1 MKDDELTNKLETG
14 NLDISNFIQSDI
26 IKPENKEKHDSKAI
40 EDGGKFVCWVIENY
54 LTPCSESCLDSNRP
68 IQEFDKVDLRTYIDS
83 QLSELGNHYSC
94 KHDEKQI
101 DMQKPIQ
108 MDTDDIDMQEHI
120 PMDTDDTEIDYYKGL
135 PYVVLRADL
144 REAEDKEVWR
154 SNITPSN
161 STWEEVDADTAPS
174 NPIIGGDSTTSP
186 SKIPDEFF
194 TLSLCNKIKNE
205 ERFKDNKRI
214 PYYKL
219 FYHIIK
225 ELYGDKRLLNNIIN
239 SYPWESNNTNN
250 GIRNMYVK
258 EIITF
263 LVTGLTGNNRGELK
277 EEGVEWTLKTS
288 PYSSRLDG
296 RVFAKSSFTKI
307 RSNLKKVKKPVNIL
321 RKQLGDEKHCGKIM
335 TDDLGGFYSIAT
347 GISYNNYGSIK
358 TELECDHLLPYRF
371 GLAFNILH
379 EPCLYNLLEKKIN
392 NAKHN
397 FVPSIEV
404 DDEGVKV
411 NSGFIL
417 NGKGEATHHIPNPA
431 ALALDARALRG
442 VWSPWR
448 LSAKDLETMNDN
460 IKNGL
465 KIFIDGY
472 NNTLKTEKIFK
483 PKNIVKI
490 FNTIKTIIN
499 DTESKPDLNA
509 TFDYRWNEYLKRLS
523 CITYKIIENNID
535 ASKNYLTDFDD
546 FNHLTD
552 SDEIEISKQIE
563 ISKRLMEL
571 RRGALKK
578 ELCFEVKDIC
588 VTRLRLIEDF
598 YTINHKQL
606 KLQIDKLLSE
616 KKEIK
621 EEQAFKDADD
631 NINKSTSSFY
641 NSIYEHELN
650 EFLEKKSINM
660 KNINDI
666 PTNASKEKLSSFI
679 NKNLKIKFI
688 EEKLS
693 KGYRKGFI
701 DIWEREKKEGF
712 VLTDFDDRETLD
724 KLQKSKEEEFKEDGD
739 YLLLDGKYSELNQYI
754 GVEKKGLWIA
764 RPKRIT
770 KFLEDPYDYE
780 SKLKDTKAAEKAKK
794 DAFEAWIKAQIRVAK
809 LLLSKNY
816 APPGFD
822 WKIEEQVWRA
832 QTAVDRAKKAVGD
845 ADERLTAANN
855 VSNQASHGRRRY
867 RDIKRSYLYVP
878 VKKIIG
884 FGRKKSSN
892 VNTTSDSG
900 DKIYYKIK
908 YDVNRLNVWLEE
920 HVYRSKDPFDLSSD
934 AEELFDLSSSSR
946 RRRAQERFGAI
957 KKLQFKDNEIHI
969 IEESELIRYPL
980 LSEDFLYDTEFHTNI
995 DCAKRDLKG
1004 QGNKKDE
1011 AKEKVKILNKYWLD
1025 TIAGSIFKKPEKSL
1039 TNPFKPVY
1047 TSSTGTIYNTAD
1059 EFSKNSPHGM
1069 VDKCKKKIITWIKNA
1084 AGDQIEIINSIGKD
1098 RELFIE
1104 KEKHY
1109 DNRINN
1115 KKSIVKSCILRESNN
1130 TDIVFDPLYLKNNN
1144 NGHNCCWINSSLY
1157 AFLSNK
1163 YVVNLLL
1170 QKTIEDYNKQEREDK
1185 YNNLH
1190 ELKRQLLVFKNNPDG
1205 GWNNDNY
1212 SKLYE
1217 LISSKYN
1224 WRPDDLAEFGSFG
1237 DARVT
1242 FDLFLDCF
1250 EKRTG
1255 SADVPAG
1262 KLKLEDHSEYID
1274 NSEQLCKFLQCK
1286 ENYICI
1292 SLVVTDDCVTVK
1304 EMGGQDIQN
1313 IGHYVAYS
1321 RINKDEWR
1329 KMDSGNTVED
1339 KYFNDIIKECP
1350 ENRNLYVH
1358 GLFILKET
1366 LVDSHSVILKEDTT
1380 ADTEALPDSRT
1391 TKGQKRQLP
1400 AENLADNSPE
1410 TANLVQELTEKFY
1423 NNSIMTVLKDKDF
1436 AEIVY
1441 RRVRDLHNDK
1451 HNDKAAAV
1459 QGMESK
1465 KQRQKGGKKHTRRRA
1480 MKRAMK
1486 SSKKTLGYKLINT
1499 RKQKFKILTNPKK

>member
-1 MKDDELTNKLETG
+1 MEDDELTNKLVNG

-40 EDGGKFVCWVIENY
+40 KDGGKFVCWVIENY
-54 LTPCSESCLDSNRP
+54 LTPCSESCVDSNRP
-68 IQEFDKVDLRTYIDS
+68 IQEFDTVDLRTYIYS
-83 QLSELGNHYSC
+83 KLSELGNHYSC
-94 KHDEKQI
+94 KHDEEQI
-101 DMQKPIQ
+101 DIQKPIP
-108 MDTDDIDMQEHI
+108 MDTDDTDMQEHI
-120 PMDTDDTEIDYYKGL
+120 PMDTDDTEIHYYKGL

-144 REAEDKEVWR
+144 REAEDKEVWL
-154 SNITPSN
+154 SNITPSD

-296 RVFAKSSFTKI
+296 RVFAQSSFTKI
-307 RSNLKKVKKPVNIL
+307 RSNLKKVEKPVNIL
-321 RKQLGDEKHCGKIM
+321 RKELGDEKHCGKFM

-392 NAKHN
+392 NAKDN

-483 PKNIVKI
+483 PKNIDKI

-523 CITYKIIENNID
+523 CITYKIVENNID

-552 SDEIEISKQIE
+552 SDEIEISK
-563 ISKRLMEL
+563 RLMEL
-571 RRGALKK
+571 RRGTLKK

-588 VTRLRLIEDF
+588 ITRLRLIEDF
-598 YTINHKQL
+598 YTINSKQL
-606 KLQIDKLLSE
+606 KLQIDKLLGE

-621 EEQAFKDADD
+621 EEKAFKEADD

-650 EFLEKKSINM
+650 EFLEKKSLNM

-701 DIWEREKKEGF
+701 DIWEREKKEGL

-739 YLLLDGKYSELNQYI
+739 YLLLDGKYSELNKSV
-754 GVEKKGLWIA
+754 GVEKKSLWIA

-770 KFLEDPYDYE
+770 EFLEDPYDYE
-780 SKLKDTKAAEKAKK
+780 SKIKPLEVAKK
-794 DAFEAWIKAQIRVAK
+794 ELGEAEVALKEVRKMRPRRPELKEAAKERVK
-809 LLLSKNY
+809 LAEYRVERAEAEAEAADSAN
-816 APPGFD
+816 
-822 WKIEEQVWRA
+822 WK
-832 QTAVDRAKKAVGD
+832 
-845 ADERLTAANN
+845 
-855 VSNQASHGRRRY
+855 Y
-867 RDIKRSYLYVP
+867 RELKRSHLYVP
-878 VKKIIG
+878 VSRIIG

-892 VNTTSDSG
+892 TNTTSDSD
-900 DKIYYKIK
+900 DKIYYKIE
-908 YDVNRLNVWLEE
+908 YDVNELNEWLKT
-920 HVYRSKDPFDLSSD
+920 HVFRRKDRWERWNEKHPMFRTGAPLSF
-934 AEELFDLSSSSR
+934 AKPIPKLR
-946 RRRAQERFGAI
+946 RPQI
-957 KKLQFKDNEIHI
+957 KDNEIHI

-980 LSEDFLYDTEFHTNI
+980 RKGFLYENEFRSNI
-995 DCAKRDLKG
+995 DCAMESLK
-1004 QGNKKDE
+1004 NANIKKDE
-1011 AKEKVKILNKYWLD
+1011 AKEKVEILNNYWLD
-1025 TIAGSIFKKPEKSL
+1025 TIAGAIFEKSGQSI
-1039 TNPFKPVY
+1039 TNPFKPV
-1047 TSSTGTIYNTAD
+1047 NTQSDGDLIRPLD
-1059 EFSKNSPHGM
+1059 EFSKNSPHNM
-1069 VDKCKKKIITWIKNA
+1069 LTPCRNKIITWVKNA
-1084 AGDQIEIINSIGKD
+1084 AGDQIQIIKSIGKD

-1109 DNRINN
+1109 DNR
-1115 KKSIVKSCILRESNN
+1115 
-1130 TDIVFDPLYLKNNN
+1130 KNNN
-1144 NGHNCCWINSSLY
+1144 KSIPTDTQEQLQQAVDDPFGDDEEPTRRPQRYNTTPESWQPPTQQAVDY
-1157 AFLSNK
+1157 ADDEGEIPARTREDDPFGLNK
-1163 YVVNLLL
+1163 YLPET
-1170 QKTIEDYNKQEREDK
+1170 KDT
-1185 YNNLH
+1185 
-1190 ELKRQLLVFKNNPDG
+1190 PM
-1205 GWNNDNY
+1205 
-1212 SKLYE
+1212 
-1217 LISSKYN
+1217 
-1224 WRPDDLAEFGSFG
+1224 DD
-1237 DARVT
+1237 D
-1242 FDLFLDCF
+1242 
-1250 EKRTG
+1250 
-1255 SADVPAG
+1255 
-1262 KLKLEDHSEYID
+1262 
-1274 NSEQLCKFLQCK
+1274 
-1286 ENYICI
+1286 
-1292 SLVVTDDCVTVK
+1292 
-1304 EMGGQDIQN
+1304 
-1313 IGHYVAYS
+1313 
-1321 RINKDEWR
+1321 
-1329 KMDSGNTVED
+1329 VED
-1339 KYFNDIIKECP
+1339 I
-1350 ENRNLYVH
+1350 
-1358 GLFILKET
+1358 G
-1366 LVDSHSVILKEDTT
+1366 
-1380 ADTEALPDSRT
+1380 EAQPQEQPSTKRPRT
-1391 TKGQKRQLP
+1391 K
-1400 AENLADNSPE
+1400 
-1410 TANLVQELTEKFY
+1410 
-1423 NNSIMTVLKDKDF
+1423 
-1436 AEIVY
+1436 
-1441 RRVRDLHNDK
+1441 
-1451 HNDKAAAV
+1451 
-1459 QGMESK
+1459 
-1465 KQRQKGGKKHTRRRA
+1465 KGGKKYTRRRV
-1480 MKRAMK
+1480 KK
-1486 SSKKTLGYKLINT
+1486 SSKKKLGYKLINT
-1499 RKQKFKILTNPKK
+1499 RKQK

>member
-40 EDGGKFVCWVIENY
+40 KDGGKFVCWVIENY
-54 LTPCSESCLDSNRP
+54 LTPCSESCVDSNRP

-94 KHDEKQI
+94 KHDEEQI
-101 DMQKPIQ
+101 DMQEPIP
-108 MDTDDIDMQEHI
+108 MDTDDIDMQEH
-120 PMDTDDTEIDYYKGL
+120 
-135 PYVVLRADL
+135 
-144 REAEDKEVWR
+144 
-154 SNITPSN
+154 
-161 STWEEVDADTAPS
+161 
-174 NPIIGGDSTTSP
+174 STTSP

-194 TLSLCNKIKNE
+194 TLSLCHKIKNE

-296 RVFAKSSFTKI
+296 RVFAQSRFTKI

-379 EPCLYNLLEKKIN
+379 EPCLYHLLEKKIN
-392 NAKHN
+392 NAKDD

-483 PKNIVKI
+483 PKNIDKI

-523 CITYKIIENNID
+523 CITYKIVENNID

-571 RRGALKK
+571 RRGTLKK

-588 VTRLRLIEDF
+588 ITRLRLIEDF
-598 YTINHKQL
+598 YTINSKQL
-606 KLQIDKLLSE
+606 KLQIDKLLGE

-621 EEQAFKDADD
+621 EEKAFKDADD

-701 DIWEREKKEGF
+701 DIWEREKKEGL

-739 YLLLDGKYSELNQYI
+739 YLLLDGKYSELNQSV
-754 GVEKKGLWIA
+754 GVKKKSLWIA

-770 KFLEDPYDYE
+770 EFLEDPYDYE
-780 SKLKDTKAAEKAKK
+780 SKIKPLEVAKK
-794 DAFEAWIKAQIRVAK
+794 ELGEAEEALTKERYVRPRRPELKEAAKKRVKLAENRVAR
-809 LLLSKNY
+809 
-816 APPGFD
+816 A
-822 WKIEEQVWRA
+822 EEEA
-832 QTAVDRAKKAVGD
+832 EAAKS
-845 ADERLTAANN
+845 AN
-855 VSNQASHGRRRY
+855 RKY
-867 RDIKRSYLYVP
+867 RELKRSHLYVP
-878 VKKIIG
+878 VSRIIG

-892 VNTTSDSG
+892 TNTTSDSD
-900 DKIYYKIK
+900 DKIYYKIE
-908 YDVNRLNVWLEE
+908 YDVNELNEWLKT
-920 HVYRSKDPFDLSSD
+920 HVFRRKDSW
-934 AEELFDLSSSSR
+934 
-946 RRRAQERFGAI
+946 ERNYGNYHYDTGKPLPI
-957 KKLQFKDNEIHI
+957 LKRPQIKDNEIHI

-980 LSEDFLYDTEFHTNI
+980 FLNKKIGWGKSEVLDNVYCAMESLKNTN
-995 DCAKRDLKG
+995 K
-1004 QGNKKDE
+1004 KKDE
-1011 AKEKVKILNKYWLD
+1011 AKEKFEILRKYWFRYDRDGERRDL
-1025 TIAGSIFKKPEKSL
+1025 TLAGAIFEKSGQSI
-1039 TNPFKPVY
+1039 TNPFKTV
-1047 TSSTGTIYNTAD
+1047 NTRPDGDLIRPPD
-1059 EFSKNSPHGM
+1059 EFSKNLPHNM
-1069 VDKCKKKIITWIKNA
+1069 LSTCKNKIITWVKNA
-1084 AGDQIEIINSIGKD
+1084 AGDQIEIIKSIGKD

-1109 DNRINN
+1109 DNR
-1115 KKSIVKSCILRESNN
+1115 
-1130 TDIVFDPLYLKNNN
+1130 KNNN
-1144 NGHNCCWINSSLY
+1144 KSIPTDTQEQPQQAVDDPFGDDEGEIPARTREDDPFGL
-1157 AFLSNK
+1157 NK
-1163 YVVNLLL
+1163 YLPET
-1170 QKTIEDYNKQEREDK
+1170 KDT
-1185 YNNLH
+1185 
-1190 ELKRQLLVFKNNPDG
+1190 PM
-1205 GWNNDNY
+1205 
-1212 SKLYE
+1212 
-1217 LISSKYN
+1217 
-1224 WRPDDLAEFGSFG
+1224 DD
-1237 DARVT
+1237 D
-1242 FDLFLDCF
+1242 
-1250 EKRTG
+1250 
-1255 SADVPAG
+1255 
-1262 KLKLEDHSEYID
+1262 
-1274 NSEQLCKFLQCK
+1274 
-1286 ENYICI
+1286 
-1292 SLVVTDDCVTVK
+1292 
-1304 EMGGQDIQN
+1304 
-1313 IGHYVAYS
+1313 
-1321 RINKDEWR
+1321 
-1329 KMDSGNTVED
+1329 VED
-1339 KYFNDIIKECP
+1339 I
-1350 ENRNLYVH
+1350 
-1358 GLFILKET
+1358 G
-1366 LVDSHSVILKEDTT
+1366 
-1380 ADTEALPDSRT
+1380 EAQPQEQPPTKRPRT
-1391 TKGQKRQLP
+1391 K
-1400 AENLADNSPE
+1400 N
-1410 TANLVQELTEKFY
+1410 
-1423 NNSIMTVLKDKDF
+1423 
-1436 AEIVY
+1436 
-1441 RRVRDLHNDK
+1441 
-1451 HNDKAAAV
+1451 
-1459 QGMESK
+1459 
-1465 KQRQKGGKKHTRRRA
+1465 GGKKLTRRRA

>member
-1 MKDDELTNKLETG
+1 MEDDELTNKLVNG

-40 EDGGKFVCWVIENY
+40 KDGGKFVCWVIENY
-54 LTPCSESCLDSNRP
+54 LTPCSESCVDSNRP
-68 IQEFDKVDLRTYIDS
+68 IQEFDTVDLRTYIYS
-83 QLSELGNHYSC
+83 KLSELGNHYSC
-94 KHDEKQI
+94 KHDEEQI
-101 DMQKPIQ
+101 DIQKPIP
-108 MDTDDIDMQEHI
+108 MDTDDTDMQEHI
-120 PMDTDDTEIDYYKGL
+120 PMDTDDTEIHYYKGL

-144 REAEDKEVWR
+144 REAEDKEVWL
-154 SNITPSN
+154 SNITPSD

-296 RVFAKSSFTKI
+296 RVFAQSSFTKI
-307 RSNLKKVKKPVNIL
+307 RSNLKKVEKPVNIL
-321 RKQLGDEKHCGKIM
+321 RKELGDEKHCGKFM

-392 NAKHN
+392 NAKDN

-483 PKNIVKI
+483 PKNIDKI

-523 CITYKIIENNID
+523 CITYKIVENNID

-552 SDEIEISKQIE
+552 SDEIEISK
-563 ISKRLMEL
+563 RLMEL
-571 RRGALKK
+571 RRGTLKK

-588 VTRLRLIEDF
+588 ITRLRLIEDF
-598 YTINHKQL
+598 YTINRKQL
-606 KLQIDKLLSE
+606 KLQIDKLLGE

-621 EEQAFKDADD
+621 EEKAFKEADD

-650 EFLEKKSINM
+650 EFLEKKSLNM

-701 DIWEREKKEGF
+701 DIWEREKKEGL

-739 YLLLDGKYSELNQYI
+739 YLLLDGKYSELNKSV
-754 GVEKKGLWIA
+754 GVEKKSLWIA

-770 KFLEDPYDYE
+770 EFLEDPYDYE
-780 SKLKDTKAAEKAKK
+780 SKIKPLEVAKK
-794 DAFEAWIKAQIRVAK
+794 ELGEAEVALKEVRKMRPRRPELKEAAKERVK
-809 LLLSKNY
+809 LAEYRVERAEAEAEAADSAN
-816 APPGFD
+816 
-822 WKIEEQVWRA
+822 WK
-832 QTAVDRAKKAVGD
+832 
-845 ADERLTAANN
+845 
-855 VSNQASHGRRRY
+855 Y
-867 RDIKRSYLYVP
+867 RELKRSHLYVP
-878 VKKIIG
+878 VSRIIG

-892 VNTTSDSG
+892 TNTTSDSD
-900 DKIYYKIK
+900 DKIYYKIE
-908 YDVNRLNVWLEE
+908 YDVNELNEWLKT
-920 HVYRSKDPFDLSSD
+920 HVFRRKDRWERWNEKHPMFRTGAPLSF
-934 AEELFDLSSSSR
+934 AKPIPKLR
-946 RRRAQERFGAI
+946 RPQI
-957 KKLQFKDNEIHI
+957 KDNEIHI

-980 LSEDFLYDTEFHTNI
+980 RKGFLYENEFRSNI
-995 DCAKRDLKG
+995 DCAMESLK
-1004 QGNKKDE
+1004 NANTKKDE
-1011 AKEKVKILNKYWLD
+1011 AKEKVEILNNYWLD
-1025 TIAGSIFKKPEKSL
+1025 TIAGAIFEKSGQSI
-1039 TNPFKPVY
+1039 TNPFKPV
-1047 TSSTGTIYNTAD
+1047 NTQSDGDLIRPLD
-1059 EFSKNSPHGM
+1059 EFSKNSPHNM
-1069 VDKCKKKIITWIKNA
+1069 LTPCRNKIITWVKNA
-1084 AGDQIEIINSIGKD
+1084 AGDQIQIIKSIGKD

-1109 DNRINN
+1109 DNR
-1115 KKSIVKSCILRESNN
+1115 
-1130 TDIVFDPLYLKNNN
+1130 KNNN
-1144 NGHNCCWINSSLY
+1144 KSIPTDTQEQLQQAVDDPFGDDEEPTRRPQRYNTTPESWQPPTQQAVDY
-1157 AFLSNK
+1157 ADDEGEIPARTREDDPFGLNK
-1163 YVVNLLL
+1163 YLPET
-1170 QKTIEDYNKQEREDK
+1170 KDT
-1185 YNNLH
+1185 
-1190 ELKRQLLVFKNNPDG
+1190 PM
-1205 GWNNDNY
+1205 
-1212 SKLYE
+1212 
-1217 LISSKYN
+1217 
-1224 WRPDDLAEFGSFG
+1224 DD
-1237 DARVT
+1237 D
-1242 FDLFLDCF
+1242 
-1250 EKRTG
+1250 
-1255 SADVPAG
+1255 
-1262 KLKLEDHSEYID
+1262 
-1274 NSEQLCKFLQCK
+1274 
-1286 ENYICI
+1286 
-1292 SLVVTDDCVTVK
+1292 
-1304 EMGGQDIQN
+1304 
-1313 IGHYVAYS
+1313 
-1321 RINKDEWR
+1321 
-1329 KMDSGNTVED
+1329 VED
-1339 KYFNDIIKECP
+1339 I
-1350 ENRNLYVH
+1350 
-1358 GLFILKET
+1358 G
-1366 LVDSHSVILKEDTT
+1366 
-1380 ADTEALPDSRT
+1380 EAQPQEQPSTKRPRT
-1391 TKGQKRQLP
+1391 K
-1400 AENLADNSPE
+1400 
-1410 TANLVQELTEKFY
+1410 
-1423 NNSIMTVLKDKDF
+1423 
-1436 AEIVY
+1436 
-1441 RRVRDLHNDK
+1441 
-1451 HNDKAAAV
+1451 
-1459 QGMESK
+1459 
-1465 KQRQKGGKKHTRRRA
+1465 KGGKKYTRRRV
-1480 MKRAMK
+1480 KK
-1486 SSKKTLGYKLINT
+1486 SSKKKLGYKLINT
-1499 RKQKFKILTNPKK
+1499 RKQK

>member
-1 MKDDELTNKLETG
+1 MEDDELTNKLVNG

-40 EDGGKFVCWVIENY
+40 KDGGKFVCWVIENY
-54 LTPCSESCLDSNRP
+54 LTPCSESCVDSNRP
-68 IQEFDKVDLRTYIDS
+68 IQEFDTVDLRTYIYS
-83 QLSELGNHYSC
+83 KLSELGNHYSC
-94 KHDEKQI
+94 KHDEEQI
-101 DMQKPIQ
+101 DIQKPIP
-108 MDTDDIDMQEHI
+108 MDTDDTDMQEHI
-120 PMDTDDTEIDYYKGL
+120 PMDTDDTGIHYYKGL
-135 PYVVLRADL
+135 PLLQRMKYGPLL
-144 REAEDKEVWR
+144 NTESFEDWR

-161 STWEEVDADTAPS
+161 STWKEVDADTAPS

-205 ERFKDNKRI
+205 ERFKDNKPI

-225 ELYGDKRLLNNIIN
+225 ELYGNKRSLNNIIN
-239 SYPWESNNTNN
+239 SYPWESNNTNNTNN

-296 RVFAKSSFTKI
+296 RVFAQSSFTKI
-307 RSNLKKVKKPVNIL
+307 RSNLKKVEKPVNIL
-321 RKQLGDEKHCGKIM
+321 RKELGDEKHCGKFM

-392 NAKHN
+392 NAKDN

-417 NGKGEATHHIPNPA
+417 NGEGEATHYIPKPAPA
-431 ALALDARALRG
+431 ATRHDARRG

-483 PKNIVKI
+483 PQNIKKI
-490 FNTIKTIIN
+490 FNTINTIIN

-523 CITYKIIENNID
+523 CITYKIVENNID

-571 RRGALKK
+571 RRGTLKK

-701 DIWEREKKEGF
+701 DIWEREKKEGL

-739 YLLLDGKYSELNQYI
+739 YLLLDGKYSELDKYV

-780 SKLKDTKAAEKAKK
+780 SKIKPLEVAKK
-794 DAFEAWIKAQIRVAK
+794 ELGEAEVALKEVRKMRPRRPELKEAAKERVK
-809 LLLSKNY
+809 LAEYRVERAEAEAEAADSAN
-816 APPGFD
+816 
-822 WKIEEQVWRA
+822 WK
-832 QTAVDRAKKAVGD
+832 
-845 ADERLTAANN
+845 
-855 VSNQASHGRRRY
+855 Y
-867 RDIKRSYLYVP
+867 RELKRSHLYVP
-878 VKKIIG
+878 VSRIIG

-892 VNTTSDSG
+892 TNTTSDSD
-900 DKIYYKIK
+900 DKIYYKIE
-908 YDVNRLNVWLEE
+908 YDVNELNEWLKTHVFRRKDRWERWNEE
-920 HVYRSKDPFDLSSD
+920 NPMFMIGAPLSH
-934 AEELFDLSSSSR
+934 AKPKLKLR
-946 RRRAQERFGAI
+946 RPQI
-957 KKLQFKDNEIHI
+957 KDNEIHI

-980 LSEDFLYDTEFHTNI
+980 RKGFLYENEFLSNI
-995 DCAKRDLKG
+995 GCAMESLK
-1004 QGNKKDE
+1004 NANIKKDE
-1011 AKEKVKILNKYWLD
+1011 AKEKVEILNNYWLD
-1025 TIAGSIFKKPEKSL
+1025 TIAGAIFEKSGQSI
-1039 TNPFKPVY
+1039 TNPFKPV
-1047 TSSTGTIYNTAD
+1047 NTQSDGDLIRPLD
-1059 EFSKNSPHGM
+1059 EFSKNHPHGM
-1069 VDKCKKKIITWIKNA
+1069 LTPCKKKIITWVKNA
-1084 AGDQIEIINSIGKD
+1084 AGDQIKIIKSIGKD

-1109 DNRINN
+1109 DNR
-1115 KKSIVKSCILRESNN
+1115 
-1130 TDIVFDPLYLKNNN
+1130 KNNN
-1144 NGHNCCWINSSLY
+1144 KSIP
-1157 AFLSNK
+1157 
-1163 YVVNLLL
+1163 
-1170 QKTIEDYNKQEREDK
+1170 TDTQE
-1185 YNNLH
+1185 
-1190 ELKRQLLVFKNNPDG
+1190 QPQQAV
-1205 GWNNDNY
+1205 
-1212 SKLYE
+1212 
-1217 LISSKYN
+1217 
-1224 WRPDDLAEFGSFG
+1224 DDPFG
-1237 DARVT
+1237 DDEEQTRRPQRYNTTPMDDDV
-1242 FDLFLDCF
+1242 FDIG
-1250 EKRTG
+1250 EAQPQEQPKSKR
-1255 SADVPAG
+1255 P
-1262 KLKLEDHSEYID
+1262 
-1274 NSEQLCKFLQCK
+1274 
-1286 ENYICI
+1286 
-1292 SLVVTDDCVTVK
+1292 
-1304 EMGGQDIQN
+1304 
-1313 IGHYVAYS
+1313 
-1321 RINKDEWR
+1321 
-1329 KMDSGNTVED
+1329 
-1339 KYFNDIIKECP
+1339 
-1350 ENRNLYVH
+1350 
-1358 GLFILKET
+1358 
-1366 LVDSHSVILKEDTT
+1366 
-1380 ADTEALPDSRT
+1380 RT
-1391 TKGQKRQLP
+1391 T
-1400 AENLADNSPE
+1400 
-1410 TANLVQELTEKFY
+1410 T
-1423 NNSIMTVLKDKDF
+1423 
-1436 AEIVY
+1436 
-1441 RRVRDLHNDK
+1441 
-1451 HNDKAAAV
+1451 
-1459 QGMESK
+1459 
-1465 KQRQKGGKKHTRRRA
+1465 GGKKYTRRRV
-1480 MKRAMK
+1480 KK
-1486 SSKKTLGYKLINT
+1486 SSKKKLGYKLINT
-1499 RKQKFKILTNPKK
+1499 RKQK

>member
-40 EDGGKFVCWVIENY
+40 KDGGKFVCWVIENY
-54 LTPCSESCLDSNRP
+54 LTPCSESCVDSNRP

-120 PMDTDDTEIDYYKGL
+120 PMDTDDTEIHYYKGL
-135 PYVVLRADL
+135 PLLRRMEYGPL

-161 STWEEVDADTAPS
+161 STWETVDADATPS

-194 TLSLCNKIKNE
+194 TLSLCHKIKNE

-379 EPCLYNLLEKKIN
+379 EPCLYHLLEKKIN
-392 NAKHN
+392 NAKDD

-483 PKNIVKI
+483 PKNIEKI
-490 FNTIKTIIN
+490 FNTIKTIN
-499 DTESKPDLNA
+499 DDTESKPDLNA

-571 RRGALKK
+571 RRGTLKK

-650 EFLEKKSINM
+650 EFLEKKSLNM

-739 YLLLDGKYSELNQYI
+739 YLLLDGKYSELNQSV
-754 GVEKKGLWIA
+754 GVKKKSLWIA

-770 KFLEDPYDYE
+770 EFLEDPYDYE
-780 SKLKDTKAAEKAKK
+780 SKIKPLKVAKKEWIEAEKALIKERDVRPRRPELE
-794 DAFEAWIKAQIRVAK
+794 DA
-809 LLLSKNY
+809 
-816 APPGFD
+816 
-822 WKIEEQVWRA
+822 
-832 QTAVDRAKKAVGD
+832 AKKRVKLAENRV
-845 ADERLTAANN
+845 ERAEEEAEAAEYANRKY
-855 VSNQASHGRRRY
+855 SEL
-867 RDIKRSYLYVP
+867 KRSHLYVP
-878 VKKIIG
+878 VSRIIG

-892 VNTTSDSG
+892 TNTTSDSD
-900 DKIYYKIK
+900 DKIYYKIE
-908 YDVNRLNVWLEE
+908 YDVNELNEWLKT
-920 HVYRSKDPFDLSSD
+920 HVF
-934 AEELFDLSSSSR
+934 R
-946 RRRAQERFGAI
+946 RKNRWERNYGNYHYVTGKPLPI
-957 KKLQFKDNEIHI
+957 LKRPQIKDNEIHI

-980 LSEDFLYDTEFHTNI
+980 FLNKKIHSVKSEVLDNV
-995 DCAKRDLKG
+995 DCAMESLK
-1004 QGNKKDE
+1004 NTNKKKDE
-1011 AKEKVKILNKYWLD
+1011 AKEKFEILRKYWFRYDRDGERCDL
-1025 TIAGSIFKKPEKSL
+1025 TLAGAIFEKSGQSI
-1039 TNPFKPVY
+1039 TNPFKTV
-1047 TSSTGTIYNTAD
+1047 NTQPDGDLIRPPD
-1059 EFSKNSPHGM
+1059 EFSKNLPHNM
-1069 VDKCKKKIITWIKNA
+1069 LSTCKNKIITWVKNA
-1084 AGDQIEIINSIGKD
+1084 AGDQIEIIKSIGKD

-1109 DNRINN
+1109 DNR
-1115 KKSIVKSCILRESNN
+1115 
-1130 TDIVFDPLYLKNNN
+1130 KNNN
-1144 NGHNCCWINSSLY
+1144 KSIPTDTQEQPQQAVDDPFGDDEGEIPARTREDDPFGL
-1157 AFLSNK
+1157 NK
-1163 YVVNLLL
+1163 YLPET
-1170 QKTIEDYNKQEREDK
+1170 KDT
-1185 YNNLH
+1185 
-1190 ELKRQLLVFKNNPDG
+1190 PM
-1205 GWNNDNY
+1205 
-1212 SKLYE
+1212 
-1217 LISSKYN
+1217 
-1224 WRPDDLAEFGSFG
+1224 DD
-1237 DARVT
+1237 D
-1242 FDLFLDCF
+1242 
-1250 EKRTG
+1250 
-1255 SADVPAG
+1255 
-1262 KLKLEDHSEYID
+1262 
-1274 NSEQLCKFLQCK
+1274 
-1286 ENYICI
+1286 
-1292 SLVVTDDCVTVK
+1292 
-1304 EMGGQDIQN
+1304 
-1313 IGHYVAYS
+1313 
-1321 RINKDEWR
+1321 
-1329 KMDSGNTVED
+1329 VED
-1339 KYFNDIIKECP
+1339 I
-1350 ENRNLYVH
+1350 
-1358 GLFILKET
+1358 G
-1366 LVDSHSVILKEDTT
+1366 
-1380 ADTEALPDSRT
+1380 EAQPQEQPPTKRPRT
-1391 TKGQKRQLP
+1391 K
-1400 AENLADNSPE
+1400 
-1410 TANLVQELTEKFY
+1410 
-1423 NNSIMTVLKDKDF
+1423 
-1436 AEIVY
+1436 
-1441 RRVRDLHNDK
+1441 
-1451 HNDKAAAV
+1451 
-1459 QGMESK
+1459 
-1465 KQRQKGGKKHTRRRA
+1465 KGGKKLTRRRA

>member
-40 EDGGKFVCWVIENY
+40 KDGGKFVCWVIKNY
-54 LTPCSESCLDSNRP
+54 LTPCSESCVDSNRP

-94 KHDEKQI
+94 KHDEEQI
-101 DMQKPIQ
+101 DIQKPIP

-120 PMDTDDTEIDYYKGL
+120 PMDTDDTEIHYYKGL
-135 PYVVLRADL
+135 PLLQRMKYGPLL
-144 REAEDKEVWR
+144 NTESFEDWR

-161 STWEEVDADTAPS
+161 STWKEVDADTAPS

-205 ERFKDNKRI
+205 ERFKDNKPI

-225 ELYGDKRLLNNIIN
+225 ELYGDKRSLNNIIN
-239 SYPWESNNTNN
+239 SYPWESNNTNNTNN

-296 RVFAKSSFTKI
+296 RVFAQSSFTKI
-307 RSNLKKVKKPVNIL
+307 RSNLKKVEKRVNIL
-321 RKQLGDEKHCGKIM
+321 RKELGDEKHCGKIM

-379 EPCLYNLLEKKIN
+379 EPCLYHLLEKKIN
-392 NAKHN
+392 NVKDD

-417 NGKGEATHHIPNPA
+417 DGEGETTHHIPKPA
-431 ALALDARALRG
+431 PTTTRHDARRD

-483 PKNIVKI
+483 PKNIDKI

-523 CITYKIIENNID
+523 CITYKIVENNID

-571 RRGALKK
+571 RRGTLKK

-588 VTRLRLIEDF
+588 ITRLRLIEDF
-598 YTINHKQL
+598 YTINRKQL
-606 KLQIDKLLSE
+606 QLQIDKLLSE

-650 EFLEKKSINM
+650 EFLEKKSLNM

-701 DIWEREKKEGF
+701 DIWEKEKKEGL

-739 YLLLDGKYSELNQYI
+739 YLLLDGKYSELNQSV
-754 GVEKKGLWIA
+754 GVKKKSLWIA

-770 KFLEDPYDYE
+770 EFLEDPYDYE
-780 SKLKDTKAAEKAKK
+780 SKIKPLKVAKK
-794 DAFEAWIKAQIRVAK
+794 ELGEAEEALKKGDAVRPRSPELREAAKKRVKLAENRVARAEAEAKEAK
-809 LLLSKNY
+809 L
-816 APPGFD
+816 
-822 WKIEEQVWRA
+822 
-832 QTAVDRAKKAVGD
+832 
-845 ADERLTAANN
+845 AN
-855 VSNQASHGRRRY
+855 RKY
-867 RDIKRSYLYVP
+867 KELKRSHLYVP
-878 VKKIIG
+878 VSRIIG

-892 VNTTSDSG
+892 TNTTSDSD
-900 DKIYYKIK
+900 DKIYYKIE
-908 YDVNRLNVWLEE
+908 YDVNELNEWLKT
-920 HVYRSKDPFDLSSD
+920 HVFRRKNSWERWNEKHPLNRTTP
-934 AEELFDLSSSSR
+934 LFFEKAIPKLR
-946 RRRAQERFGAI
+946 RPQI
-957 KKLQFKDNEIHI
+957 KDNEIHI

-980 LSEDFLYDTEFHTNI
+980 RKGFLYENEFRSNI
-995 DCAKRDLKG
+995 VCAMESLK
-1004 QGNKKDE
+1004 NANIKKDE
-1011 AKEKVKILNKYWLD
+1011 AKEKVEILNNYWLD
-1025 TIAGSIFKKPEKSL
+1025 TIAGAIFEKSGQSI
-1039 TNPFKPVY
+1039 TNPFKPV
-1047 TSSTGTIYNTAD
+1047 NTQPDGDLIRPPD
-1059 EFSKNSPHGM
+1059 EFSKNYPHNM
-1069 VDKCKKKIITWIKNA
+1069 LTMCKSKIITWVKNA
-1084 AGDQIEIINSIGKD
+1084 AGDQIQIIKSIGKD

-1109 DNRINN
+1109 DNR
-1115 KKSIVKSCILRESNN
+1115 
-1130 TDIVFDPLYLKNNN
+1130 KNNN
-1144 NGHNCCWINSSLY
+1144 KSIPTDTQEQPQQAVDDPFSDDEGEIPARTREDDPFGL
-1157 AFLSNK
+1157 NK
-1163 YVVNLLL
+1163 YLPET
-1170 QKTIEDYNKQEREDK
+1170 KDT
-1185 YNNLH
+1185 
-1190 ELKRQLLVFKNNPDG
+1190 PM
-1205 GWNNDNY
+1205 
-1212 SKLYE
+1212 
-1217 LISSKYN
+1217 
-1224 WRPDDLAEFGSFG
+1224 DD
-1237 DARVT
+1237 D
-1242 FDLFLDCF
+1242 
-1250 EKRTG
+1250 
-1255 SADVPAG
+1255 
-1262 KLKLEDHSEYID
+1262 
-1274 NSEQLCKFLQCK
+1274 
-1286 ENYICI
+1286 
-1292 SLVVTDDCVTVK
+1292 
-1304 EMGGQDIQN
+1304 
-1313 IGHYVAYS
+1313 
-1321 RINKDEWR
+1321 
-1329 KMDSGNTVED
+1329 VED
-1339 KYFNDIIKECP
+1339 IGEAQPQEQPPTKRP
-1350 ENRNLYVH
+1350 R
-1358 GLFILKET
+1358 
-1366 LVDSHSVILKEDTT
+1366 
-1380 ADTEALPDSRT
+1380 TE
-1391 TKGQKRQLP
+1391 
-1400 AENLADNSPE
+1400 
-1410 TANLVQELTEKFY
+1410 
-1423 NNSIMTVLKDKDF
+1423 
-1436 AEIVY
+1436 
-1441 RRVRDLHNDK
+1441 
-1451 HNDKAAAV
+1451 
-1459 QGMESK
+1459 
-1465 KQRQKGGKKHTRRRA
+1465 GGKKYTRRRV
-1480 MKRAMK
+1480 KK
-1486 SSKKTLGYKLINT
+1486 SSKKKLGYKLINT
-1499 RKQKFKILTNPKK
+1499 RKQK